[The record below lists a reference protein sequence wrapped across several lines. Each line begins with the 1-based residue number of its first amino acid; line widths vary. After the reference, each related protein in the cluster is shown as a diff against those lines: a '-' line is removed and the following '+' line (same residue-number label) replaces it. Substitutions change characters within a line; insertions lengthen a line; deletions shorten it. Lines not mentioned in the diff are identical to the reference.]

1 MQLRSLQQTNRTL
14 NKAALL
20 CKYKS
25 GPTDCPGTAS
35 AQAGKSS
42 ACQGCPN
49 QAACASGTP
58 RAPDPACSFSILS
71 LFIIHAAVEEIKQ
84 KHKVLVLSGKGGV
97 GKSTFSAHL
106 AHGLAGDES
115 KKIALLDVDICG
127 LVNWGGSWGWTRQG
141 ISLQDVRKEIANWRK
156 VNLPIIG
163 VVENM
168 SGFVCPKCKNNSQI
182 FPPTTGGAEKMCKE
196 LNIPLLGK
204 VPLDPRIGKSCDE
217 GKSFLSGV
225 SESAATAAY
234 RSIIHRRRSAGMKQE
249 SQATWKSVCLPEL

>member
-35 AQAGKSS
+35 AQAGKGS

-49 QAACASGTP
+49 QAACSSGRP
-58 RAPDPACSFSILS
+58 RAPDPGYLLS
-71 LFIIHAAVEEIKQ
+71 LLFIAAVEEIKQ

-97 GKSTFSAHL
+97 GKSTFGAHL
-106 AHGLAGDES
+106 AHGLAGDDS
-115 KKIALLDVDICG
+115 KEVHHS
-127 LVNWGGSWGWTRQG
+127 GSGWSPVG
-141 ISLQDVRKEIANWRK
+141 VSLQDVRKEIAFCRK

-168 SGFVCPKCKNNSQI
+168 SGFVCPKCKVRQI
-182 FPPTTGGAEKMCKE
+182 SLVGSFTFC
-196 LNIPLLGK
+196 N
-204 VPLDPRIGKSCDE
+204 E

-225 SESAATAAY
+225 PEAAATAAY

-249 SQATWKSVCLPEL
+249 SQATWKYVCLREL